1 MLNSLCVIRLV
12 AHARSF
18 GSYLFW
24 RFDFQQLAQTATTMG
39 WKQMTT
45 KKTMKNLPVSPTSS
59 ATFRRVPPGIPVS
72 VHLLPPLLSTLR
84 FPLLVLLPPCPPS
97 TVRKHV
103 IAKTRAR
110 RCRLHAAIR
119 ARRVRR
125 LQYEERDWTNK
136 VRLANRRAKRTTRVS
151 EGNKATVAS
160 RHINLGAE
168 AAPPASKYAQDKTC
182 DYNSILF
189 FNGKVS
195 LFLHC
200 QFFLGQ

>member
-1 MLNSLCVIRLV
+1 
-12 AHARSF
+12 
-18 GSYLFW
+18 
-24 RFDFQQLAQTATTMG
+24 
-39 WKQMTT
+39 MTT

-72 VHLLPPLLSTLR
+72 VHPLPPLRSTLR

-110 RCRLHAAIR
+110 RCRHHAAIR
-119 ARRVRR
+119 ARRVLR

-136 VRLANRRAKRTTRVS
+136 VRLANQRAKRTTRVS

-168 AAPPASKYAQDKTC
+168 AAPPASKYAQDKAC

-189 FNGKVS
+189 LMAKF
-195 LFLHC
+195 LFSYTVI
-200 QFFLGQ
+200 FFLGQ

>member
-1 MLNSLCVIRLV
+1 MIRLV

-18 GSYLFW
+18 GSCLFW

-39 WKQMTT
+39 WKQMRT
-45 KKTMKNLPVSPTSS
+45 KKTMKNLLVSPTSS

-72 VHLLPPLLSTLR
+72 VHPLPPLRSTLR

-97 TVRKHV
+97 TLRKHV
-103 IAKTRAR
+103 IAKTPAR

-168 AAPPASKYAQDKTC
+168 AAPPASKYARDKTC

-189 FNGKVS
+189 LMAKF
-195 LFLHC
+195 LFSYTVI
-200 QFFLGQ
+200 FFLGQ